1 MAGALNVHPVQEPEK
16 IGSGLSLECLEAI
29 AKERPVF
36 LFSVPH
42 QHKPKYDPLLQ
53 IVIKILRENAGR
65 CRHLKYQS
73 LAKLGADEYRTVY
86 SPVQRKLP
94 YGPGPDYWVTRQ
106 LSESAR
112 QKIANFVFKALRQHK
127 VAESSP
133 KSFPESDVGACGETT
148 ARGSKRT
155 FSNEDT
161 EILPRNDYKRAKTCK
176 VQNNFSR
183 KEVILSNFGYDF
195 SDSVTVYHE
204 PIYVRSVNFMQNKNF
219 KREVYSNDK
228 SSSEVKEVTE
238 QVHSLPDFN
247 DTNFGSNASLS
258 IVSVS
263 SEEICINKGS
273 VEPVRER
280 GDPDTFKICKSEE
293 SPAACE
299 TQDGDFHNIQIFPT
313 EFKSCS
319 QGEFPNAVLEFA
331 SLTRNAFPVHV
342 A

>member
-1 MAGALNVHPVQEPEK
+1 MAGTLNVHPVQEPEK

-29 AKERPVF
+29 AERPVF

-42 QHKPKYDPLLQ
+42 QHKPKYDPLVQ
-53 IVIKILRENAGR
+53 IVNKILRENAGR

-73 LAKLGADEYRTVY
+73 LANLEADEYRTVY

-94 YGPGPDYWVTRQ
+94 HFPDYWVTRQ

-161 EILPRNDYKRAKTCK
+161 EILPRNNYKRAKTCK

-195 SDSVTVYHE
+195 SDSDTVYHE

-228 SSSEVKEVTE
+228 FSSEVKEVTE
-238 QVHSLPDFN
+238 RAHSLSDCK

-258 IVSVS
+258 SVS
-263 SEEICINKGS
+263 DSAEEIGESKEI

-280 GDPDTFKICKSEE
+280 GDPDTFKLCEPEE

-299 TQDGDFHNIQIFPT
+299 TQNGNFHSIQIFPT